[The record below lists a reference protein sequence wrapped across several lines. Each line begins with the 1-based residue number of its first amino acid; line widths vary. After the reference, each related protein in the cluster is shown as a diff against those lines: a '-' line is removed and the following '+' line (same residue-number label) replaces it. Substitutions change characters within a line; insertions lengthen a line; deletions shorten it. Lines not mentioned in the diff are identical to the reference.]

1 MKRRDFLQTAA
12 ALSIPMILPSGRLFA
27 ASGNRPAGH
36 VVLCLFAG
44 GVRNMESLDMQ
55 EGNLMPNLLKGDH
68 RLSADIRD
76 GFDSLPPKAIQPL
89 QKFGT
94 LYRNFRFSHGP
105 TAHVSGHLSVL
116 TGKYFLNG
124 HNPKYRSPYP
134 TLFEYFRKHSDP
146 VQSAMEAWWIA
157 ERNDPFN
164 ICSFSANKEYGAAF
178 GANYFHPGTLLRG
191 NILQEQIITNQIISK
206 QQQAERIKNILD
218 KHSNAQWNFQQN
230 AFHNSVENR
239 EKIDAYIRKEVKNHL
254 DGKFSQI
261 MNLQP
266 DVLNEDL
273 INVFF
278 ATRILNEFRPRLL
291 VVNMMGI
298 DRGHTDFTL
307 YCNNIRKADYA
318 LRYLWDSIQQNERLK
333 NDTVLIAVPEH
344 GRNLEPNSMRDRF
357 GRLALD
363 HTSDEMSRRIFCMI
377 AGPAH
382 IVKQNQEVKSVS
394 GESIDIVPTVA
405 HLLGF
410 RDQMGFKVQGRVL
423 NEALV

>member
-1 MKRRDFLQTAA
+1 MKRRNFLQTAA
-12 ALSIPMILPSGRLFA
+12 AISIPMILPSGRLFA
-27 ASGNRPAGH
+27 ASGQRPARH

-55 EGNLMPNLLKGDH
+55 EGNLMPNLLKGENS
-68 RLSADIRD
+68 LSADIRD
-76 GFDSLPPKAIQPL
+76 GFDPLPLKAAHPL
-89 QKFGT
+89 QKYGT
-94 LYRNFRFSHGP
+94 LYRNFRFAQGP

-164 ICSFSANKEYGAAF
+164 ICSYSANPDYGAAF

-191 NILQEQIITNQIISK
+191 NILQDHLIDNAFLNK
-206 QQQAERIKNILD
+206 QKQAERIKYILD
-218 KHSNAQWNFQQN
+218 KNSSAQWKFHQNTFQN
-230 AFHNSVENR
+230 TEENR
-239 EKIDAYIRKEVKNHL
+239 HRIDAYIRKEVENHL
-254 DGKFSQI
+254 NGHFSKM
-261 MNLQP
+261 MNLP
-266 DVLNEDL
+266 NEVLNEDL

-278 ATRILNEFRPRLL
+278 ATRILNEFRPQLL

-318 LRYLWDSIQQNERLK
+318 LRYLWDSIQQNEMLRD
-333 NDTVLIAVPEH
+333 DTVLIALPEH

-363 HTSDEMSRRIFCMI
+363 HTSDEMSRRVFCMI
-377 AGPAH
+377 AGPPH
-382 IVKQNQEVKSVS
+382 IVRQNQEIREIS
-394 GESIDIVPTVA
+394 GESIDIVPTIA

-410 RDQMGFKVQGRVL
+410 RDQLGFKVQGRVL
-423 NEALV
+423 EEAFV